1 MTREAMDKKIK
12 SQMDKK
18 IKIVIWNEFVHERE
32 NNALG
37 DYIRTI
43 YPDGIHR
50 HLAHA
55 LAAQDLQITTATL
68 QDEAQ
73 GLPPERLDD
82 TDVLLWWG
90 HCAHDQVED
99 ALAERIALRVFRGMG
114 LIVLHSGHLS
124 KPFRRLMG
132 TPCRLHWREAGEKER
147 VWVCATGH
155 PIVQGVPESF
165 VLPHSEMYGEPFDL
179 PGDGQ
184 VITMSWYEGGNVF
197 RSGMAFQRGAGRIFY
212 FSPGHETYPIYHDS
226 NVLTILGNAIR
237 WATPTAIVPERVTP
251 SPVSAE
257 PIHTAN
263 PLANLDTSALHQ

>member
-1 MTREAMDKKIK
+1 MNGKIK
-12 SQMDKK
+12 
-18 IKIVIWNEFVHERE
+18 VTIWNEFIHERE
-32 NNALG
+32 EGPLG

-43 YPDGIHR
+43 YPEGIHR
-50 HLAHA
+50 HLAQA
-55 LAAQDLQITTATL
+55 LTTDDLLITTATL

-73 GLPPERLDD
+73 GLPPARLDD

-132 TPCRLHWREAGEKER
+132 TPCRLRWREVGEKER
-147 VWVCATGH
+147 VWVCSPGH
-155 PIVQGVPESF
+155 PIVRGVPESF
-165 VLPHSEMYGEPFDL
+165 VIPHSEMYGEPFDL

-184 VITMSWYEGGNVF
+184 SITMSWYEGGNVF
-197 RSGMAFQRGAGRIFY
+197 RSGMAFQRGAGKIFY
-212 FSPGHETYPIYHDS
+212 FSPGHETYPIYHDR

-237 WATPTAIVPERVTP
+237 WVAPAEIVAERITPQPE
-251 SPVSAE
+251 SPE
-257 PIHTAN
+257 PIRTVN
-263 PLANLDTSALHQ
+263 PLADLDTTSLHK